1 MGGKALKMIYTRR
14 YNREEFYVLYDELK
28 PKLELAF
35 NTIADLVISY
45 RSKSTFGDMDILLL
59 NSGNM
64 LMPDEINKIL
74 IEQFSASQISR
85 NSTVYSFDY
94 KQLQIDLI
102 FTPTSNWE
110 TSKTFFSYNDLGNLL
125 GKTYHKLGLSFGF
138 SGLRF
143 IYRTNEDRILEEFI
157 ITKDF
162 RKTLEFIGL
171 SYERYL
177 EGFETMIDVYDYV
190 ISSKYF
196 EPTPFHLENLDQ
208 KNRKRN
214 AKRANYA
221 AFIEYI
227 EELFGKDDK
236 DRSKKYRYDKNK
248 SKYYPVIH
256 EYFKDDIDFLGELNR
271 LDLKEERRKIIASK
285 YNGNIIMHYIPE
297 LSGSNLG
304 SFIKDHDLYI
314 KINHNSTL
322 KDLIFAMEHREI
334 KELILTYYETWKTK
348 QT

>member
-1 MGGKALKMIYTRR
+1 MGGKALTQVYTRR
-14 YNREEFYVLYDELK
+14 YSREEFYLLYDELK
-28 PKLELAF
+28 PKLQKAF
-35 NTIADLVISY
+35 NTQTALVISY
-45 RSKSTFGDMDILLL
+45 KTKSSFGDMDILLL
-59 NSGNM
+59 NSGNTPT
-64 LMPDEINKIL
+64 PDEINKIL
-74 IEQFSASQISR
+74 IEEFGASQIAR
-85 NSTVYSFDY
+85 NSTIYSFDY

-125 GKTYHKLGLSFGF
+125 GKIYHKLGLSFGF

-162 RKTLEFIGL
+162 KKILEFIGL

-177 EGFETMIDVYDYV
+177 EGFDTMIDIYDYI

-196 EPTPFHLENLDQ
+196 EPTSFYLENLDQ

-236 DRSKKYRYDKNK
+236 DRSKKYRYDKHK
-248 SKYYPVIH
+248 SKYYPIIH
-256 EYFKDDIDFLGELNR
+256 EYFKDEIDFLDTLKR
-271 LDLKEERRKIIASK
+271 LDIKEERRKIIVSK
-285 YNGNIIMHYIPE
+285 YNGNIIMQYIPE
-297 LSGSNLG
+297 LSGYTLG
-304 SFIKDHDLYI
+304 HFIKDHDLYI
-314 KINHNSTL
+314 KINHNTTL
-322 KDLIFAMEHREI
+322 KDLIFTMEHRQI
-334 KELILTYYETWKTK
+334 KELILTYYETWKNI
-348 QT
+348 QN